1 MYDIL
6 IVDDDVKLVDVV
18 EVVLKRE
25 GYHIT
30 RAQTAHEALEILDAT
45 LPDLIIIDMVLPDMD
60 GVALCR
66 TLRERSY
73 TAKIPI
79 LFLTGLSATHSV
91 VDAFEGGADDYI
103 RKPFQP
109 RELAARV
116 RAHLRR
122 SMLLQSSEA
131 TLIRVIM
138 DDRRVYINHRE
149 IHLTPV
155 EYELLKYLCEH
166 PFRMHTARNLLMHVW
181 RYPNGVGDS
190 ALVRN
195 HIRNLRRKIELDP
208 ERPMILQSRHGRGY
222 VLKAHAQFE
231 NRALQPQASKRGSPS
246 LVG

>member
-1 MYDIL
+1 MYEIL
-6 IVDDDVKLVDVV
+6 IVDDDVQLVDVV

-25 GYHIT
+25 GYHTT
-30 RAQTAHEALEILDAT
+30 RAQTAHDALELLEGS
-45 LPDLIIIDMVLPDMD
+45 LPDLIIIDTVLPDMD

-79 LFLTGLSATHSV
+79 LFLTGLRATHSV

-122 SMLLQSSEA
+122 SMLVQSGGV
-131 TLIRVIM
+131 TLVRLM
-138 DDRRVYINHRE
+138 LDDHRAYINDRE
-149 IHLTPV
+149 INLTPV
-155 EYELLKYLCEH
+155 EYELLKYLCES
-166 PFRMHTARNLLMHVW
+166 PFRLHTAEDLLTHVW

-208 ERPMILQSRHGRGY
+208 ERPMILQSQHGRGY
-222 VLKAHAQFE
+222 VLKAHTQFE
-231 NRALQPQASKRGSPS
+231 QRAPNPSSKRGSPS